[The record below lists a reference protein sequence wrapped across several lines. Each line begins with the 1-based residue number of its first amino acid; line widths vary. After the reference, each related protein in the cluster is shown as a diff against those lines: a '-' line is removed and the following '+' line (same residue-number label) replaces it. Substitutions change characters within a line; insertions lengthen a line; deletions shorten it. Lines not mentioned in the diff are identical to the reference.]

1 MNNFR
6 IQLGSFLAFIAF
18 LVGLVSIPLASEAT
32 FGPTVG
38 AFACLL
44 AILGRIIQAGGQRQ
58 EEREW
63 RDADRKAVTGQ

>member
-6 IQLGSFLAFIAF
+6 IQLGAMLAFIALAIGATSLLF
-18 LVGLVSIPLASEAT
+18 ASEVSA
-32 FGPTVG
+32 GPTIG

-44 AILGRIIQAGGQRQ
+44 AIVGRILQAGGQRQ

-63 RDADRKAVTGQ
+63 RDADRAAAIGQ

>member
-6 IQLGSFLAFIAF
+6 IQLGSFLAFIA
-18 LVGLVSIPLASEAT
+18 LLIGLVSLPFSSEAT
-32 FGPTVG
+32 FGTTVG

-44 AILGRIIQAGGQRQ
+44 AILARIIQAGGQRQ

-63 RDADRKAVTGQ
+63 RDADRKTAA